1 MRGAEELVQLVARRA
16 QLLSALEGGPRLKN
30 DVVAALDVSRSTV
43 DRSVREL
50 EAEGLVERR
59 SDGIELTLPGRLV
72 FDEFRD
78 LTEHCDGIAAAE
90 SVLRVL
96 DADVD
101 VDPALLA
108 DPTVVTAERTTPYR
122 PSRRFL
128 EGLITADEAKVLS
141 TAISPQYVE
150 TVRRLVVDEGL
161 EYHLGATPPIV
172 ERLVTDYREALE
184 ASLATGRLTLRELDD
199 DPPFSLAVIDGR
211 DGPSIGVLVH
221 DDEGVRGYVG
231 NDAPEAVE
239 WGEAVVRR
247 YWADATPISPPR
259 SED

>member
-16 QLLSALEGGPRLKN
+16 QLLSALEGGPRLKS

-59 SDGIELTLPGRLV
+59 SDGIGLTLPGRLV
-72 FDEFRD
+72 FEEFRD
-78 LTEHCDGIAAAE
+78 LTERCDGIAAAE
-90 SVLRVL
+90 GVLRVL
-96 DADVD
+96 DADAD

-108 DPTVVTAERTTPYR
+108 DPTVVTAERTSPYR
-122 PSRRFL
+122 PARRFMEVL
-128 EGLITADEAKVLS
+128 AAADGAKVLS
-141 TAISPQYVE
+141 TAISPRYVE
-150 TVRRLVVDEGL
+150 TVRRLIVDEGL
-161 EYHLGATPPIV
+161 EYRVGATPTIV
-172 ERLVTDYREALE
+172 ERMVTEYRESLE

-199 DPPFSLAVIDGR
+199 DPSFTLAVVDGSG
-211 DGPSIGVLVH
+211 GPSVDVLVY

-239 WGEAVVRR
+239 WGEAVFRR
-247 YWADATPISPPR
+247 YWTDATPISAPR